1 MDSDGTT
8 DLLLYRYAHEVG
20 FKYGKSL
27 KMKHTMNYPKKTGIN
42 LYQFQHCAYLTYSVK
57 TWFLKNLSVV
67 QEKML

>member
-20 FKYGKSL
+20 FKYGK
-27 KMKHTMNYPKKTGIN
+27 MKHTMNYPKKNRYQSVPIAALCLYNIQREN
-42 LYQFQHCAYLTYSVK
+42 LVF
-57 TWFLKNLSVV
+57 KNLSVV